1 MTFWTATLLI
11 IVLLLV
17 NAFFVGGEFALI
29 SSRKDRLETLISQGN
44 QRARTV
50 LDAMEHLSLMLAAAQ
65 LGITIASLILG
76 KLGEPAVAHLL
87 ECPFASLN
95 IPPDLLHPLSFAIAL
110 FIITFLH
117 ILLGEMVPKNL
128 AIAGPESTALI
139 LVPLLIAF
147 EKITRPFI
155 HFLNW
160 IARMTL
166 KAFGIEQKDELDA
179 TVDSSSLAAMIAE
192 SRSEGL
198 IDAEEHVRLKKA
210 LAVAR
215 RSVKELCIPLDK
227 VISLPLNPTVTQL
240 EAAVAETG
248 FSRFPVR
255 STTGFVGYIHVKD
268 VLEKMVSDDP
278 DAEDEIIERSDIR
291 SLKIMD
297 AATPMDD
304 ALRILRRDRAH
315 MGLITEN
322 GKILG
327 VVAMEDLIEEYVGTV
342 RDWTHE

>member
-1 MTFWTATLLI
+1 MTFWTAALLI

-87 ECPFASLN
+87 ERPFASLD

-139 LVPLLIAF
+139 LVPPLIAF

-155 HFLNW
+155 HLLNW

-166 KAFGIEQKDELDA
+166 KAFGIEQKDELDS

-198 IDAEEHVRLKKA
+198 IDAEEHIRLKKA

-278 DAEDEIIERSDIR
+278 GAEDEIIERSDIR
-291 SLKIMD
+291 SLKVMD

-327 VVAMEDLIEEYVGTV
+327 IVAMEDLIEEYVGTV

>member
-44 QRARTV
+44 QRAWTV

-87 ECPFASLN
+87 ERPFASLD

-139 LVPLLIAF
+139 LVPPLIAF

>member
-87 ECPFASLN
+87 ERPFASLD

-139 LVPLLIAF
+139 LVPPLIAF

-160 IARMTL
+160 LARMTL

>member
-1 MTFWTATLLI
+1 VTFWTATLLI

-87 ECPFASLN
+87 ERPFASLD

-139 LVPLLIAF
+139 LVPPLIAF

>member
-1 MTFWTATLLI
+1 MTIWTAALLI
-11 IVLLLV
+11 IVLLLA

-44 QRARTV
+44 HRAKTV
-50 LDAMEHLSLMLAAAQ
+50 LGAMEHLSLMLAAAQ
-65 LGITIASLILG
+65 LGVTIASLILG
-76 KLGEPAVAHLL
+76 KLGEPAIAHLL
-87 ECPFASLN
+87 ERPFSSLG
-95 IPPDLLHPLSFAIAL
+95 IPPDLLHPLSFAISL

-139 LVPLLIAF
+139 LVPALIAF
-147 EKITRPFI
+147 EKVTRPFI
-155 HFLNW
+155 HFVNW

-166 KAFGIEQKDELDA
+166 KAFGIEQKDELDS
-179 TVDSSSLAAMIAE
+179 TVDSSALAAMIAE

-198 IDAEEHVRLKKA
+198 IDAEEHARLKKA
-210 LAVAR
+210 LAAAR
-215 RSVKELCIPLDK
+215 RSVKELCIPLDQ
-227 VISLPLNPTVTQL
+227 VVSLPLNPTVNQL
-240 EAAVAETG
+240 EEAVAETG
-248 FSRFPVR
+248 FSRFPVL
-255 STTGFVGYIHVKD
+255 SSTGFVGYIHVKD
-268 VLEKMVSDDP
+268 VLTTMVSDDP
-278 DAEDEIIERSDIR
+278 ATEQETIQRSDIR
-291 SLKIMD
+291 SLKVLD

-327 VVAMEDLIEEYVGTV
+327 IVALEDLIEEYVGTV

>member
-1 MTFWTATLLI
+1 MSIWTASLLI
-11 IVLLLV
+11 IVLLLF

-29 SSRKDRLETLISQGN
+29 SSRKDRLETLVSQGN
-44 QRARTV
+44 HRARTV

-65 LGITIASLILG
+65 LGVTIASLILG
-76 KLGEPAVAHLL
+76 KLGEPAIAHLL
-87 ECPFASLN
+87 ERPFAAMD
-95 IPPDLLHPLSFAIAL
+95 IPPDLLHPLSFAISL

-139 LVPLLIAF
+139 LVPPLIAF

-155 HFLNW
+155 HFVNW

-166 KAFGIEQKDELDA
+166 KAFGIEQKDELDS

-210 LAVAR
+210 LGAAR

-227 VISLPLNPTVTQL
+227 VISVPLNPTVKQL

-268 VLEKMVSDDP
+268 VLEKMVSEDP
-278 DAEDEIIERSDIR
+278 GAEDEIIERSEIR
-291 SLKIMD
+291 SLKVMD

-327 VVAMEDLIEEYVGTV
+327 MVALEDLIEEYVGTV

>member
-29 SSRKDRLETLISQGN
+29 SSRKDRLETLVSQGN

-87 ECPFASLN
+87 ERPFASLD

-139 LVPLLIAF
+139 LVPPLIAF

-155 HFLNW
+155 HLLNW

-166 KAFGIEQKDELDA
+166 KAFGIEQKDELDS

-278 DAEDEIIERSDIR
+278 GAEDEIIERSDIR
-291 SLKIMD
+291 SLKVMD

>member
-44 QRARTV
+44 QRAWTV

-87 ECPFASLN
+87 ERPFASLD

-139 LVPLLIAF
+139 LVPPLIAF

-278 DAEDEIIERSDIR
+278 DAENEIIERSDIR

>member
-87 ECPFASLN
+87 ERPFASLD

-139 LVPLLIAF
+139 LVPPLIAF

-155 HFLNW
+155 HLLNW

-166 KAFGIEQKDELDA
+166 KAFGIEQKDELDS

-278 DAEDEIIERSDIR
+278 GAEDEIIERSDIR
-291 SLKIMD
+291 SLKVMD

>member
-29 SSRKDRLETLISQGN
+29 SSRKDRLEILISQGN

-87 ECPFASLN
+87 ERPFASLD

-139 LVPLLIAF
+139 LVPPLIAF

-155 HFLNW
+155 HLLNW

-166 KAFGIEQKDELDA
+166 KAFGIEQKDELDS

-278 DAEDEIIERSDIR
+278 GAEDEIIERSDIR
-291 SLKIMD
+291 SLKVMD

>member
-1 MTFWTATLLI
+1 MTFLTATLLI

-87 ECPFASLN
+87 ERPFASLD

-139 LVPLLIAF
+139 LVPPLIAF

-227 VISLPLNPTVTQL
+227 VIFLPLNPTVTQL

>member
-87 ECPFASLN
+87 ERPFASLD

-139 LVPLLIAF
+139 LVPPLIAF
-147 EKITRPFI
+147 EKITRP
-155 HFLNW
+155 
-160 IARMTL
+160 
-166 KAFGIEQKDELDA
+166 
-179 TVDSSSLAAMIAE
+179 
-192 SRSEGL
+192 
-198 IDAEEHVRLKKA
+198 
-210 LAVAR
+210 
-215 RSVKELCIPLDK
+215 
-227 VISLPLNPTVTQL
+227 
-240 EAAVAETG
+240 
-248 FSRFPVR
+248 
-255 STTGFVGYIHVKD
+255 
-268 VLEKMVSDDP
+268 
-278 DAEDEIIERSDIR
+278 
-291 SLKIMD
+291 
-297 AATPMDD
+297 
-304 ALRILRRDRAH
+304 
-315 MGLITEN
+315 
-322 GKILG
+322 
-327 VVAMEDLIEEYVGTV
+327 
-342 RDWTHE
+342 

>member
-87 ECPFASLN
+87 ERPFASLD

-139 LVPLLIAF
+139 LVPPLIAF